1 MKSTAISNYCRVL
14 LKHWVLLLLLK
25 WITLNAKMV
34 NKNISANCYT
44 FMQTIGMVNNYTV
57 DYSMYYEISNLED
70 SLVT

>member
-1 MKSTAISNYCRVL
+1 M
-14 LKHWVLLLLLK
+14 LLLLLK